1 MAAHLNSNKDVEERV
16 KNHSPVIHFCP
27 LPTTPIRG
35 RRGRTKKYLGVEDEI
50 TPPPSHT
57 SPPTKKYSPP
67 KREGGKRY
75 DRRGGAPPICR
86 WDLSGK

>member
-27 LPTTPIRG
+27 LPTTPH
-35 RRGRTKKYLGVEDEI
+35 RTKKYLGVEDEI
-50 TPPPSHT
+50 TPLPTHT

-67 KREGGKRY
+67 KREGGET
-75 DRRGGAPPICR
+75 
-86 WDLSGK
+86 L